1 MRNIIFYE
9 DHFTDFYFKQPE
21 KVQRKIDYVLD
32 LVRNVD
38 RVPEKFLKH
47 LTNTD
52 GIYEIRVS
60 VGNNIYRILC
70 FWDDGD
76 VVVLV
81 NSFQKKTQKTPKG
94 QINKAERLKAE
105 YFAEKKNQENQT

>member
-1 MRNIIFYE
+1 M
-9 DHFTDFYFKQPE
+9 
-21 KVQRKIDYVLD
+21 QRKIEYVLD

-47 LTNTD
+47 LTNTE
-52 GIYEIRVS
+52 GIYEIRVA

-81 NSFQKKTQKTPKG
+81 NSFQKKTQKTPRA
-94 QINKAERLKAE
+94 QIEKAERLKAR
-105 YFAEKKNQENQT
+105 YFAEKKGKKNEGG